1 VPPGSGPGPTWP
13 PLSPGPTQGSPHG
26 PRICDGNFDT
36 VAMLRGEMFVF
47 KERWFWRVRDGRV
60 LPGHPLPIGQ
70 FWAGLPPS
78 ISAAYERKDGKF
90 VFFKG

>member
-1 VPPGSGPGPTWP
+1 GPPY
-13 PLSPGPTQGSPHG
+13 G
-26 PRICDGNFDT
+26 PRICDGDFDT

-47 KERWFWRVRDGRV
+47 KERWFWRLRAGQVM
-60 LPGHPLPIGQ
+60 PGYPLPIGQ

-78 ISAAYERKDGKF
+78 IDAAYERSDGKF